1 MDKVITLVGE
11 NGESVEFEIIAD
23 FEVNDAEYA
32 VLLPMDGSDEAV
44 IFKVIEDGD
53 EPILEPIEDED
64 EFQMASEVFF
74 ELMDDE

>member
-44 IFKVIEDGD
+44 IFKVIEDGE

>member
-1 MDKVITLVGE
+1 MV
-11 NGESVEFEIIAD
+11 
-23 FEVNDAEYA
+23 
-32 VLLPMDGSDEAV
+32 GSDEAV

>member
-11 NGESVEFEIIAD
+11 NGENVEFEVIAD
-23 FEVNDAEYA
+23 FEVNETEYA
-32 VLLPMDGSDEAV
+32 VLLPLDGSDEAV

-74 ELMDDE
+74 ELMDEE

>member
-1 MDKVITLVGE
+1 MDKVITLIGE
-11 NGESVEFEIIAD
+11 NGENVEFEVIAD
-23 FEVNDAEYA
+23 FEINETEYA

-44 IFKVIEDGD
+44 IFKVVEDGE

-74 ELMDDE
+74 ELMDEE

>member
-11 NGESVEFEIIAD
+11 NGENVEFEIIAD

-44 IFKVIEDGD
+44 IFKVIEDGE

>member
-11 NGESVEFEIIAD
+11 NGENVDFEVIAD
-23 FEVNDAEYA
+23 FEVNETEYA
-32 VLLPMDGSDEAV
+32 VLLPLDGSDEAV

-74 ELMDDE
+74 ELMDEE

>member
-1 MDKVITLVGE
+1 MDKTITLVGE
-11 NGESVEFEIIAD
+11 NGESVEFEMIAD
-23 FEVNDAEYA
+23 FEINETEYA

-74 ELMDDE
+74 ELMDEA

>member
-23 FEVNDAEYA
+23 FEINDAEYA

>member
-1 MDKVITLVGE
+1 MDKKITLIGE
-11 NGESVEFEIIAD
+11 NGESVDFEMIAD
-23 FEVNDAEYA
+23 FEINETEYA

-53 EPILEPIEDED
+53 EPLLEPIEDED

-74 ELMDDE
+74 ELMDEE

>member
-11 NGESVEFEIIAD
+11 NGENVDFEIIAD

-44 IFKVIEDGD
+44 IFKIIEDGE

-74 ELMDDE
+74 ELMGDE

>member
-1 MDKVITLVGE
+1 MDKKITLIGE
-11 NGESVEFEIIAD
+11 NGENVDFEIIAD
-23 FEVNDAEYA
+23 FEINDAEYA
-32 VLLPMDGSDEAV
+32 VLLPLDGSDEAI

-74 ELMDDE
+74 ELMDED